1 MLSSKSITCA
11 TFVVIIAI
19 IYAVSDRMAV
29 YPVHSD
35 GLVILTGATSGLGKH
50 AAIELAKMGYTVL
63 AGARNQRKADALR
76 AEVSDKNFIPV
87 MNTISCSFSFFFDCL
102 RLWYTLFDEVV
113 LEVTNSEH
121 IQNLVNTVDSY
132 DMPLVALVN
141 NAAVADVT
149 KVGNYDMPWQ
159 KTMYDINVIAP
170 IELVNVLWRKLIES
184 KGRIVNVGSVEAESS
199 SVTNTY
205 AGTKAAIK
213 AISHNWRREG
223 YKYGVSVSLVQ
234 PGAIK
239 SNMCDLEKFCDSSA
253 KDTTTPSYV
262 HAITNPR
269 PKSVY
274 ITGNFN
280 FIPAAWYVRLF
291 HSLPYRVSDY
301 AINAMFSTFADDA
314 GIDFVPKN

>member
-1 MLSSKSITCA
+1 
-11 TFVVIIAI
+11 
-19 IYAVSDRMAV
+19 
-29 YPVHSD
+29 
-35 GLVILTGATSGLGKH
+35 
-50 AAIELAKMGYTVL
+50 
-63 AGARNQRKADALR
+63 
-76 AEVSDKNFIPV
+76 
-87 MNTISCSFSFFFDCL
+87 
-102 RLWYTLFDEVV
+102 
-113 LEVTNSEH
+113 
-121 IQNLVNTVDSY
+121 
-132 DMPLVALVN
+132 
-141 NAAVADVT
+141 
-149 KVGNYDMPWQ
+149 
-159 KTMYDINVIAP
+159 MYDINVIAP

>member
-19 IYAVSDRMAV
+19 IYAVSDRIAV

-35 GLVILTGATSGLGKH
+35 GLIIVTGATSGLGKH
-50 AAIELAKMGYTVL
+50 AAIELAQMGYTVL

-76 AEVSDKNFIPV
+76 AEVSDKNFIP
-87 MNTISCSFSFFFDCL
+87 I
-102 RLWYTLFDEVV
+102 V

>member
-19 IYAVSDRMAV
+19 IYAVSDSLIDRMAV

-35 GLVILTGATSGLGKH
+35 GLIILTGATSGLGKH
-50 AAIELAKMGYTVL
+50 AAIELAKMGFTVL

-76 AEVSDKNFIPV
+76 AEVSDKNFIP
-87 MNTISCSFSFFFDCL
+87 
-102 RLWYTLFDEVV
+102 VV

-301 AINAMFSTFADDA
+301 VINAMFSTFADDA